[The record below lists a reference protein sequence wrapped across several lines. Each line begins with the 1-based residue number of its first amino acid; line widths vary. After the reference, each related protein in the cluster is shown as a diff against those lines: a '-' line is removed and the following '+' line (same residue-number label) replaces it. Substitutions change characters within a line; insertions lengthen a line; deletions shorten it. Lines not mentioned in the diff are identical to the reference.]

1 METLPPVKLGAVL
14 AVSFAVVLLIRRPL
28 EKRIVALA
36 GNTVQPKRQFFM
48 DVSLAIVAGAL
59 AGIFNTIAFAFPL
72 GSAVSLLTGCMALGF
87 FISLDTALSRE
98 RRAIH
103 EAIYRDQMLQPPKR
117 LYSMTR
123 KFMLASLATVAFF
136 SIVFILV
143 FSRDVVWLSTLGTD
157 AAELSRAQR
166 AVAYEVIFIMLVIL
180 ILVVNLIISYS
191 QNLKLLFANETN
203 VLEKVSQGDLSKK
216 VPVATQDEFGVIA
229 GHTNSMID
237 GLRHRIQMINALKL
251 AEEIQK
257 NLLPETPPRHPML
270 DMAGTSI
277 YCDEIG
283 GDYYDFFNLPDH
295 KMGIVVADASGH
307 GVSAAMHMTGAR
319 AFLHFGAHD
328 YQDPMRLL
336 NTVNQYVTRD
346 SQPTSRFLSMFF
358 LEIDTASKRLCWVR
372 AGHEPAQFYDPRTG
386 EFTELSGSGVALG
399 VLNDYRY
406 QGSVLEDWAS
416 GSIVVIGTDGI
427 HESRSEKDEM
437 FGKHRLQDII
447 RQHADQSAEFIQ
459 TEVIDALRAFQ
470 GEAPQEDDITLVV
483 IKLL

>member
-1 METLPPVKLGAVL
+1 METLPPVKLGAIL
-14 AVSFAVVLLIRRPL
+14 TVSFAAVMLIRNPL
-28 EKRIVALA
+28 EKQFVRSSDK
-36 GNTVQPKRQFFM
+36 TSQPKHQFFM
-48 DVSLAIVAGAL
+48 DFLLVILVGIL
-59 AGIFNTIAFAFPL
+59 AGVFNKIAFDFPA
-72 GSAVSLLTGCMALGF
+72 GSAVSLLMGCVVIGF
-87 FISLDTALSRE
+87 FISLDAALSRE
-98 RRAIH
+98 RHVIH
-103 EAIYRDQMLQPPKR
+103 EAIHHDPMLQPPKR

-123 KFMLASLATVAFF
+123 KFTLASLATVMFF

-143 FSRDVVWLSTLGTD
+143 FSRDIVWLSTIGTD
-157 AAELSRAQR
+157 AETLSRAQR
-166 AVAYEVIFIMLVIL
+166 AVAYEVIFIMLVL
-180 ILVVNLIISYS
+180 LVLVVNLIISYS

-216 VPVATQDEFGVIA
+216 VPVATQDEFGIIA

-257 NLLPETPPRHPML
+257 NLLPETSPRHPML

-283 GDYYDFFNLPDH
+283 GDYYDFFNLPHH
-295 KMGIVVADASGH
+295 KIGIVVADASGH

-319 AFLHFGAHD
+319 AFLHFAAND

-336 NTVNQYVTRD
+336 ETVNQYVTRD

-358 LEIDTASKRLCWVR
+358 LEIDTASKRLNWVR
-372 AGHEPAQFYDPRTG
+372 AGHEPAQFYDPGTN

-399 VLNDYRY
+399 VLKDYRY
-406 QGSVLEDWAS
+406 QGNVLEGWIP

-427 HESRSEKDEM
+427 HESRSEKGEM
-437 FGKHRLQDII
+437 FGKPRLQDII

-459 TEVIDALRAFQ
+459 AEVIDALRDFQ
-470 GEAPQEDDITLVV
+470 GDAPQEDDITLVV